1 MSKNDLEVKKE
12 ALKNLLKAIHG
23 GIHPNEL
30 KAEFREI
37 LAKTSPIDIVMIEQE
52 LVKEGVP
59 ISDILKLCDLHVEL
73 FREFLASR
81 ELLNVPRGHPI
92 DLLMKENEWILKQAE
107 ALGIYAQA
115 IQSSRDPAEARQYI
129 NTVRLVLIELKKI
142 RIHYRK
148 IQMLIFPYLE
158 RRGIIAVPRVLW
170 GREDNAITKIRSV
183 LQELEKPI
191 ETSSREWLSR
201 LSSQLLELSRE
212 ISELVFR
219 ENKILYPAVYALFS
233 EGEWAAIAEIADEMG
248 YIVDVGVRERRPS
261 AKPVYPYEL
270 QVSITQEQL
279 EKLPGEFR
287 TIVEKS
293 GLQPDTYS
301 VRREGDIELET
312 GFLTPEEI
320 DGIFRSLPIE
330 VTYADVNDRVRFFS
344 ESEVSGGFVR
354 TKTILGR
361 KIPFCHPPRLE
372 NYVMRNVEAVKKG
385 EFKYREFWTR
395 LGDRIIRVL
404 IVPVKS
410 RDGRLLGTLEIVE
423 DLTEIIN
430 NPDEVKKKIVVL

>member
-248 YIVDVGVRERRPS
+248 YIVDVGVREWRPS

>member
-170 GREDNAITKIRSV
+170 GREDNVITKIRSV

-248 YIVDVGVRERRPS
+248 YIVDVGVREWRPS

-287 TIVEKS
+287 TIVEKADCNQIPIV
-293 GLQPDTYS
+293 LD
-301 VRREGDIELET
+301 VR
-312 GFLTPEEI
+312 EI
-320 DGIFRSLPIE
+320 
-330 VTYADVNDRVRFFS
+330 
-344 ESEVSGGFVR
+344 
-354 TKTILGR
+354 
-361 KIPFCHPPRLE
+361 
-372 NYVMRNVEAVKKG
+372 
-385 EFKYREFWTR
+385 
-395 LGDRIIRVL
+395 
-404 IVPVKS
+404 
-410 RDGRLLGTLEIVE
+410 
-423 DLTEIIN
+423 
-430 NPDEVKKKIVVL
+430 

>member
-1 MSKNDLEVKKE
+1 M
-12 ALKNLLKAIHG
+12 
-23 GIHPNEL
+23 
-30 KAEFREI
+30 
-37 LAKTSPIDIVMIEQE
+37 
-52 LVKEGVP
+52 
-59 ISDILKLCDLHVEL
+59 
-73 FREFLASR
+73 
-81 ELLNVPRGHPI
+81 
-92 DLLMKENEWILKQAE
+92 
-107 ALGIYAQA
+107 
-115 IQSSRDPAEARQYI
+115 
-129 NTVRLVLIELKKI
+129 
-142 RIHYRK
+142 
-148 IQMLIFPYLE
+148 
-158 RRGIIAVPRVLW
+158 
-170 GREDNAITKIRSV
+170 
-183 LQELEKPI
+183 
-191 ETSSREWLSR
+191 
-201 LSSQLLELSRE
+201 
-212 ISELVFR
+212 
-219 ENKILYPAVYALFS
+219 
-233 EGEWAAIAEIADEMG
+233 
-248 YIVDVGVRERRPS
+248 
-261 AKPVYPYEL
+261 
-270 QVSITQEQL
+270 
-279 EKLPGEFR
+279 
-287 TIVEKS
+287 
-293 GLQPDTYS
+293 QPDTYS

>member
-142 RIHYRK
+142 RIHYKK

-248 YIVDVGVRERRPS
+248 YIVDVGVREWRPS